1 LTGTDGLFEI
11 RIELSRNIF
20 RVFCCFDEGKLVV
33 LFNGFLKKTKKIP
46 KGEIEK
52 AEKLKHEYCKSKD
65 VNGKSK

>member
-11 RIELSRNIF
+11 RIELVGNIF

-33 LFNGFLKKTKKIP
+33 LFNGFLKKTQKIP

-52 AEKLKHEYCKSKD
+52 AKKLKHEYFKIK
-65 VNGKSK
+65 GWKWKK